1 MFTGIIHKTAKIKSL
16 KKEKEIISVSFELPS
31 KFKLKKGASISI
43 NGVCSTVTSFTAKE
57 FKVGYMPETLSKTN
71 IGDWNVGKKVNLEP
85 SLRLGDTLD
94 GHFVYGHI
102 DTVGTLK
109 SFTKQGDSKIF
120 EISIPKEFLKYIV
133 YKGSVA
139 VNGVSL
145 TVSAR
150 APKTF
155 NISLIPYTLEHT
167 NLGELNVGDSVNV
180 EVDVMG
186 KYILGQNPKHEARNS
201 K

>member
-1 MFTGIIHKTAKIKSL
+1 MFTGIIQKKAKIKSIR
-16 KKEKEIISVSFELPS
+16 KENEILVVSFELPK
-31 KFKLKKGASISI
+31 KFDIKNGASISI
-43 NGVCSTVTSFTAKE
+43 NGVCSTITSFTKSE
-57 FKVGYMPETLSKTN
+57 FKVGYMKETLNKTN
-71 IGDWNVGKKVNLEP
+71 VSGWKINDSVNLEP

-102 DTVGTLK
+102 DTVGTIK
-109 SFTKQGDSKIF
+109 TITKQGDSQVF
-120 EISIPKEFLKYIV
+120 EISIPKEFLKYLV

-150 APKTF
+150 NPKTF

-167 NLGELNVGDSVNV
+167 NLGDLSVGDSVNV

-186 KYILGQNPKHEARNS
+186 KYILNS
-201 K
+201 QIKTKK

>member
-1 MFTGIIHKTAKIKSL
+1 MFTGIIQKTAKIKSV
-16 KKEKEIISVSFELPS
+16 KKENEILVVSFELPK
-31 KFKLKKGASISI
+31 KFDIKKGASISI
-43 NGVCSTVTSFTAKE
+43 NGVCSTVFSFSKNE
-57 FKVGYMPETLSKTN
+57 FKVGYMKETLSKTN
-71 IGDWNVGKKVNLEP
+71 VGTWDVGGKVNLEP

-102 DTVGTLK
+102 DTVGTIK
-109 SFTKQGDSKIF
+109 TITKQGDSRFF
-120 EISIPKEFLKYIV
+120 EISIPKEFLKYVV

-150 APKTF
+150 NSKSF

-167 NLGELNVGDSVNV
+167 NLGELTLGDSVNV

-186 KYILGQNPKHEARNS
+186 KYILGNQKL
-201 K
+201 

>member
-1 MFTGIIHKTAKIKSL
+1 MFTGIIQKTAKIKSV
-16 KKEKEIISVSFELPS
+16 KKENEILVVSFELPK
-31 KFKLKKGASISI
+31 KFDIKKGASISI
-43 NGVCSTVTSFTAKE
+43 NGVCSTVISFTKNE
-57 FKVGYMPETLSKTN
+57 FKVGYMKETLSKTN
-71 IGDWNVGKKVNLEP
+71 VGTWGVGGKMNLEP

-102 DTVGTLK
+102 DTVGTIK
-109 SFTKQGDSKIF
+109 TITKQGDSRFF
-120 EISIPKEFLKYIV
+120 EISIPKEFLKYVV

-150 APKTF
+150 NSKSF

-167 NLGELNVGDSVNV
+167 NLGELTLGDSVNV

-186 KYILGQNPKHEARNS
+186 KYILGNQKL
-201 K
+201 